1 MIILCFR
8 LNISGGSSSRADSG
22 NISATTTSRVQSG
35 RKRTRYDSTE
45 RPSFGNQLLD
55 GINIIDDDSS
65 QPKYVKLINNSNQE
79 IALNGWVLK
88 RKVGTQLY
96 EFKFPRSMVLKAGAT
111 TTVSRITKISRRRT
125 SCL

>member
-1 MIILCFR
+1 MISRFR

-22 NISATTTSRVQSG
+22 SLSATTTTSRIQSG

-45 RPSFGNQLLD
+45 RSSFNNQLLD

-79 IALNGWVLK
+79 IALNGYVLK

-96 EFKFPRSMVLKAGAT
+96 EFKFPRGMVLKAGAT
-111 TTVSRITKISRRRT
+111 TTVSQSMN
-125 SCL
+125 SD